1 MMQSFEWGTPESG
14 WTGEGGGAEGYAGPA
29 GISGSEGRDK
39 NMAERG

>member
-1 MMQSFEWGTPESG
+1 MMQSFEWGIPESG
-14 WTGEGGGAEGYAGPA
+14 WTGEGGVEGYAGPA